1 MKRTHNRT
9 LYVSSAAAVVLL
21 VGGPVAA
28 AAASTATTDA
38 ARTAPAVSAAL
49 QRAGV
54 DAGGAASAALQKYP
68 GTVES
73 LDKDGSIWHVNVI
86 GKNGGYAEVIVD
98 GATGSAT
105 VGNTEQNNDNGDEYT
120 TLLAAKYNAQ
130 QAMKAA
136 LVAHPGTVW
145 SVNWENDDNSDNGNG
160 NGNSRYWGVEIKNGG
175 RTTNVHVD
183 PTSGKVTTSNSDS
196 NNDYGNN
203 SDNSD
208 ENN

>member
-28 AAASTATTDA
+28 AAASTTDA
-38 ARTAPAVSAAL
+38 ARTTPAASAAL
-49 QRAGV
+49 LRAGV
-54 DAGGAASAALQKYP
+54 DAGGAAEAALQKYP

-73 LDKDGSIWHVNVI
+73 LDKDGSIWHVNII

-98 GATGSAT
+98 GTTGSAT
-105 VGNTEQNNDNGDEYT
+105 VGNTEQNEDNGNEYS
-120 TLLAAKYNAQ
+120 TLLTAKYNAQ
-130 QAMKAA
+130 QAIKAA
-136 LVAHPGTVW
+136 VAAYPGTVW
-145 SVNWENDDNSDNGNG
+145 SVSWDNNDNGNG
-160 NGNSRYWGVEIKNGG
+160 NGNHRYWDVEIKSGG

-183 PTSGKVTTSNSDS
+183 PASGKATASNSDS
-196 NNDYGNN
+196 NDSG
-203 SDNSD
+203 SDGGTDGGD

>member
-21 VGGPVAA
+21 LGGPVAA
-28 AAASTATTDA
+28 AAASTTADA
-38 ARTAPAVSAAL
+38 ARTAPVVSAAL

-54 DAGGAASAALQKYP
+54 DADGAATAALQKYP

-73 LDKDGSIWHVNVI
+73 LDKDGSVWHVDVI

-98 GATGSAT
+98 GTTGSAT
-105 VGNTEQNNDNGDEYT
+105 VGNTEQNNDNGNEYAA
-120 TLLAAKYNAQ
+120 LLAAKYNAQ

-136 LVAHPGTVW
+136 VAAYPGKVW
-145 SVNWENDDNSDNGNG
+145 SVSWDSNDNGDNGNG
-160 NGNSRYWGVEIKNGG
+160 NNNRRYWDVEIKSGD

-183 PTSGKVTTSNSDS
+183 PTSGKATASNSDS
-196 NNDYGNN
+196 NDNYGNN
-203 SDNSD
+203 NDNSD
-208 ENN
+208 NQNN

>member
-28 AAASTATTDA
+28 AAASTADA
-38 ARTAPAVSAAL
+38 ARTAPAVSSAL

-145 SVNWENDDNSDNGNG
+145 SVSWDDNDNG
-160 NGNSRYWGVEIKNGG
+160 NGNSRYWDVEIKNDG

-196 NNDYGNN
+196 NDNYGNN
-203 SDNSD
+203 GDNGDNGD